1 MKQNK
6 NEQTNSY
13 PFHNTVIPSTTLSI
27 HLNENKDLEDKTHK
41 STTAKKQKIKVYHPK
56 MMIAYNFKI

>member
-1 MKQNK
+1 MKQIK

-13 PFHNTVIPSTTLSI
+13 PFHNTIIPGTALSI
-27 HLNENKDLEDKTHK
+27 HHDENKDLEDKTYK

-56 MMIAYNFKI
+56 MMIAYNVKI